1 MEKARALFVANASHL
16 IVFLI
21 VLLCIIKHK
30 HTVQSETLN
39 LFSNKTVRAKTRDY
53 RESCVFRLRPLLR
66 RFKETKPLFVANA
79 SHLIVFLIVLLCI
92 IKHKHTVQSETLNLF
107 SNKTV
112 RAKTRDYR
120 ESCVFRLRPLLRRFK
135 ETKPLFV
142 ANASH
147 LIVFL
152 IVLLCII
159 KHKHTVQS
167 KTLNF
172 FFNKTVQKTQ
182 NHQI

>member
-92 IKHKHTVQSETLNLF
+92 IKHKRTVQSETLNF
-107 SNKTV
+107 FFNKKV
-112 RAKTRDYR
+112 PKTQKPSDII

-135 ETKPLFV
+135 ETSLSLSDKQT
-142 ANASH
+142 NRRE
-147 LIVFL
+147 
-152 IVLLCII
+152 
-159 KHKHTVQS
+159 
-167 KTLNF
+167 
-172 FFNKTVQKTQ
+172 FNKQREIIYSSTDC
-182 NHQI
+182 IRD